1 MGISQ
6 LSHGTASALSLIHLA
21 FLTGHIGRE
30 GTGLNPLR
38 GQNNVQGA
46 SDMGAMPFHYPG
58 YMRVDN
64 DDNAAKWEQAW
75 NIEPGGLSRK
85 LGLTQTEILS
95 HAHVGGVR
103 VLYIMGE
110 NPMMSDP
117 NLNVTRK
124 HMEQLEFLVSQDL
137 FINETGAFADVFLP
151 ATPFAEKDGT
161 FTNTDRRVQRVRAAQ
176 PPRGKARPD
185 WQILCDL
192 ANRLVSRLGRS
203 NSAKWDYRNPAEVFA
218 EMASVVPDFA
228 GVTYD
233 RIDKLGLQ
241 YPVWDRDHPGT
252 PTLFTD
258 TFPRGR
264 GRFTPLDFIPVME
277 EADDEFPFIL
287 TTGRLLE
294 HWHGGTMTRHSA
306 LDEAYPEARIEIHP
320 ADAEMHGI
328 TNGMT
333 VRVTSR
339 RGEVVLRATVTEKT
353 TVGVV
358 FIPMHFAEAAAN
370 LLTNDALDPQALIP
384 EFKAC
389 AVQVF
394 PAREN
399 QLAHPEAVLNRGR
412 Y

>member
-1 MGISQ
+1 M
-6 LSHGTASALSLIHLA
+6 
-21 FLTGHIGRE
+21 
-30 GTGLNPLR
+30 
-38 GQNNVQGA
+38 
-46 SDMGAMPFHYPG
+46 
-58 YMRVDN
+58 
-64 DDNAAKWEQAW
+64 
-75 NIEPGGLSRK
+75 
-85 LGLTQTEILS
+85 
-95 HAHVGGVR
+95 
-103 VLYIMGE
+103 
-110 NPMMSDP
+110 
-117 NLNVTRK
+117 
-124 HMEQLEFLVSQDL
+124 
-137 FINETGAFADVFLP
+137 
-151 ATPFAEKDGT
+151 
-161 FTNTDRRVQRVRAAQ
+161 
-176 PPRGKARPD
+176 AR
-185 WQILCDL
+185 
-192 ANRLVSRLGRS
+192 
-203 NSAKWDYRNPAEVFA
+203 
-218 EMASVVPDFA
+218 VVPDFA

-233 RIDKLGLQ
+233 RIDKTGLQ
-241 YPVWDRDHPGT
+241 YPVWDKDHPGT
-252 PTLFTD
+252 PTLFKE

-264 GRFTPLDFIPVME
+264 GKFTPLDFVPVME

-306 LDEAYPEARIEIHP
+306 LDEAYPEARVEIHP

-328 TNGMT
+328 THGMS

-394 PAREN
+394 PVREDL
-399 QLAHPEAVLNRGR
+399 LAHPETILNRGR